1 LKSQVDSLN
10 LKVEEQQKLINRLS
24 SKNSNINNES
34 HLNRTLLDDEK
45 ALEIIELTLYKYQN
59 FLDFL
64 RNSGF
69 GKLIE
74 MGEMNQQNEQNLLL
88 LQQQQHQLQQN
99 SYHQQKS
106 QKNHQ
111 LFMKKTRSDYST
123 TDVDMSKSNNLS
135 NNNTWYFTT
144 PKTTLDKQSKN
155 NDVTTSHIED
165 ELASLSFKSRSLL
178 QGETSIDSTAMNDSS
193 YSIDTLL
200 SNALEISRSY
210 RRFNSSSVNNS
221 TLNSWANVDNS
232 QRMPKRGQKSQSP
245 KDLTIGDESNKE
257 NTSVVDQSTLL
268 NNDDITNQT
277 AEIS

>member
-1 LKSQVDSLN
+1 MKSQVDNLN
-10 LKVEEQQKLINRLS
+10 SKVEEQQKLINRLS

-74 MGEMNQQNEQNLLL
+74 MGEMNQQNEQNLIL

-123 TDVDMSKSNNLS
+123 TEVDMSKSNLS

-144 PKTTLDKQSKN
+144 PKTTLDKQNKN
-155 NDVTTSHIED
+155 NDVTTSHVED

-178 QGETSIDSTAMNDSS
+178 QGETSIDSTAMNDSC

-221 TLNSWANVDNS
+221 TLNSWGNVDNS

-257 NTSVVDQSTLL
+257 NTSGIDQSTLL